1 MTALW
6 LDVAWRRE
14 VFALQVA
21 LRARS
26 GEVTALVGPSGSGK
40 SSLLRLA
47 AGLVRPDAGRIGLGE
62 RLWVDR
68 ARGVFVPPQRRGVG
82 MVFQDYALF
91 PHRSVA
97 ANVGFGVERR
107 RRRVQVAVWLQ
118 RLGLAHLADRLP
130 HRLSGGERQRVA
142 LARAL
147 AMEPQVLL
155 LDEPFSAVDPRLRR
169 DLRGLL
175 AELLA
180 ETGRPTVLVSHDLD
194 DVCYLADTVGVMVA
208 GQLHC
213 LGPRAAVFDD
223 PGSRE
228 AAEVLG
234 WRNFLPVEGVA
245 GCEVFGPWG
254 RLRLPEPVPADV
266 AWLGVRGERLR
277 LGSSSGEGLAARV
290 LRIIDLGAVRE
301 LSCRL
306 RCGVVLHVRRPWDEP
321 LPVAGSEV
329 GVHVPPSA
337 VRPLRAGGGLG
348 ATHFPRLPSAGRF
361 LGRF

>member
-1 MTALW
+1 MTTLW
-6 LDVAWRRE
+6 MDVAWRRGA
-14 VFALQVA
+14 FALQAA
-21 LRARS
+21 LRARPD
-26 GEVTALVGPSGSGK
+26 EVTALLGPSGSGK

-47 AGLVRPDAGRIGLGE
+47 AGLARPDEGRIGLGE
-62 RLWVDR
+62 KLWLDR
-68 ARGVFVPPQRRGVG
+68 AAGVFVPPQRRGVG

-91 PHRSVA
+91 SHRSVA
-97 ANVGFGVERR
+97 ANVGFGVARR
-107 RRRVQVAVWLQ
+107 RRRVQVAVWLR

-130 HRLSGGERQRVA
+130 HQLSGGERQRVA

-155 LDEPFSAVDPRLRR
+155 LDEPFSAVDPRLRQA
-169 DLRGLL
+169 LRELL
-175 AELLA
+175 AEVLA
-180 ETGRPTVLVSHDLD
+180 ETGRPTLLVSHDLD
-194 DVCYLADTVGVMVA
+194 DVRYLADTVGVMVA
-208 GQLHC
+208 GRLHC

-223 PGSRE
+223 PGTRE

-245 GCEVFGPWG
+245 GCEVVGPWG

-277 LGSSSGEGLAARV
+277 LGSPRGEGLKGRV
-290 LRIIDLGAVRE
+290 LRITDLGAVRE

-306 RCGVVLHVRRPWDEP
+306 DCGLMLHVRRPWDEP

-329 GVHVPPSA
+329 GIQLPLPA
-337 VRPLRAGGGLG
+337 LRPLRVKVGGRPHRPCSVVGEWQ
-348 ATHFPRLPSAGRF
+348 AEGR
-361 LGRF
+361 